1 MIECCFFV
9 IIIGLFAGLQIVFY
23 HPKKKSK
30 KIDAVDPKQK
40 TRKGKDSLM
49 KYKQKKV

>member
-1 MIECCFFV
+1 MLLFRYNYRFVCWASNCF
-9 IIIGLFAGLQIVFY
+9 LP
-23 HPKKKSK
+23 PKKKSK